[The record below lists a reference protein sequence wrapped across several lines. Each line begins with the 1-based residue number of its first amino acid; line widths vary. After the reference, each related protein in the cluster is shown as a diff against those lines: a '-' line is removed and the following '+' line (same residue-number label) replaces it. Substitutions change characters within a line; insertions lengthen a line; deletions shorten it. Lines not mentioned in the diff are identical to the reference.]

1 MLKISYQGEHGES
14 GTYYTQTINTD
25 ARQFNKIKK
34 YLQSINKN
42 EIKNS
47 YFKLY
52 FRTLQETPRQETK
65 NGIKYYLNLTQ
76 LFYINLFLNNKR
88 ILNRNTILKL
98 SYEQ

>member
-1 MLKISYQGEHGES
+1 MVKISYKKEWGEHD
-14 GTYYTQTINTD
+14 GTVYNQTINTD
-25 ARQFNKIKK
+25 TKQFNKIKK

-52 FRTLQETPRQETK
+52 FKTLEETPKQETT
-65 NGIKYYLNLTQ
+65 NGVKYYLNLTQ

-88 ILNRNTILKL
+88 ILDRNTIFKL
-98 SYEQ
+98 SY